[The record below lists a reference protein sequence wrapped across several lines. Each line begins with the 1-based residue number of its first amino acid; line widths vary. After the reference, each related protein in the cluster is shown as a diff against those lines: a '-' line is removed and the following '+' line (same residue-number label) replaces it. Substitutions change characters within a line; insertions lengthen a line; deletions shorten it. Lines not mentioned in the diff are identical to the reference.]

1 MRANVGEIELYYEL
15 TGNEAGPVI
24 VLTHGIGGSAH
35 DFAPIVPA
43 LAERFRVLTYDVR
56 GHARSGRPASGY
68 TITQLAQDLAGLL
81 DALDIP
87 QAIILGTSMGGTIAQ
102 RFILDFPEKTR
113 AAIIMSTSS
122 EVKPAAAERWQQMAD
137 EIERDGFAEYLRRT
151 RPPMF
156 TEEYLREH
164 PEALESE
171 RRRLANNPDSHV
183 YAQIA
188 RAVSSYN
195 YTQELDSVRVPALL
209 LVGAD
214 DPMTPPGGAVI
225 ISRHIPNAELHI
237 LPGYGHNLTH
247 QAPDEVVRL
256 INDFVDRVG

>member
-1 MRANVGEIELYYEL
+1 MRAKVGEIELYYEL

-24 VLTHGIGGSAH
+24 ALTHGIGGSAH

-43 LAERFRVLTYDVR
+43 LSERYQVLIYDVR
-56 GHARSGRPASGY
+56 GHGRSDRPTDGY
-68 TITQLAQDLAGLL
+68 TITQFAKDLAGLL
-81 DALDIP
+81 DALGIP
-87 QAIILGTSMGGTIAQ
+87 EAIILGTSMGGTIAQ
-102 RFILDFPEKTR
+102 RFILDFPEKTL
-113 AAIIMSTSS
+113 AAVIMSTSS
-122 EVKPAAAERWQQMAD
+122 EVKPAATERWQQMAD

-151 RPPMF
+151 RPPML

-171 RRRLANNPDSHV
+171 QRRLANNPDSHV

-195 YTQELDSVRVPALL
+195 YTQELDGVRIPTLL
-209 LVGAD
+209 MVGAD

-237 LPGYGHNLTH
+237 LPGYGHNLAH
-247 QAPDEVVRL
+247 QAPAEVVRL
-256 INDFVDRVG
+256 INDFVDRIG